1 METPC
6 WLAGHLPPC
15 PEKKSTPF
23 GNPTP
28 LGQGRGEAALFVG
41 TFSDSCLRD
50 MLRAHPST
58 LRGLEIFLKTDNEST
73 PLVPSKVEYDGNL
86 LQSWYLGQSDQEGAS
101 GVLSGHLEIQDS
113 PPKEGK

>member
-6 WLAGHLPPC
+6 RLAGHLPPC
-15 PEKKSTPF
+15 PEMKRNQHHSVIP
-23 GNPTP
+23 P
-28 LGQGRGEAALFVG
+28 LSAKAEEKQHMFVG
-41 TFSDSCLRD
+41 TFSGSGLRD

-86 LQSWYLGQSDQEGAS
+86 LQS
-101 GVLSGHLEIQDS
+101 
-113 PPKEGK
+113 